1 MFAKSRH
8 KSRYTH
14 PGTVH
19 PEFKAPACVRRSGLL
34 SLMMIPALVPG
45 NTRPEW
51 AKSFTVGLWTQNTR
65 DWPGMMSRQE
75 PSWGITDFICILR
88 CGRLSIRSYFCK
100 LFTFTLHHEWFILN
114 EHRRNPAIFACVRI
128 FYTLTKNNISNVNV
142 WKKQT
147 ENQRNSNN
155 ITFQL
160 IHVYHFVILI
170 LFLWIKC
177 FNVQMYRI
185 LLKSTKP
192 ESDQR
197 RPGENK

>member
-65 DWPGMMSRQE
+65 DRPGMMSRQE
-75 PSWGITDFICILR
+75 PSWGITDFICILC

-114 EHRRNPAIFACVRI
+114 EHRRNPAIFACVEKKSVTFVTPIWRLPLQKTI
-128 FYTLTKNNISNVNV
+128 YLTLFERNKQKTKES
-142 WKKQT
+142 QT
-147 ENQRNSNN
+147 
-155 ITFQL
+155 T
-160 IHVYHFVILI
+160 
-170 LFLWIKC
+170 
-177 FNVQMYRI
+177 
-185 LLKSTKP
+185 
-192 ESDQR
+192 
-197 RPGENK
+197 